1 MSDFRVQIV
10 PWAGPTR
17 DGLAGTGLS
26 WVWFGLF
33 LLIFAGCQPGNEL
46 ARFHYHGNVTINGSP
61 CRVFELS
68 FEPDPESG
76 GSGPAVLIRG
86 ENGIYDSRSGKGVPP
101 GPKVIRI
108 RCFDGVPVPES
119 KDGTLLT
126 KMDCQQNVVLPN
138 HDAVQDIVIS
148 PEDLMA
154 K

>member
-1 MSDFRVQIV
+1 MLGFRVQTV
-10 PWAGPTR
+10 PWAVPIR
-17 DGLAGTGLS
+17 TGFAEASLS
-26 WVWFGLF
+26 WVSFTL
-33 LLIFAGCQPGNEL
+33 LLISAGCRPGNEL
-46 ARFHYHGNVTINGSP
+46 ERFHYHGNVTINGSP

-76 GSGPAVLIRG
+76 GSGPAVLIQG